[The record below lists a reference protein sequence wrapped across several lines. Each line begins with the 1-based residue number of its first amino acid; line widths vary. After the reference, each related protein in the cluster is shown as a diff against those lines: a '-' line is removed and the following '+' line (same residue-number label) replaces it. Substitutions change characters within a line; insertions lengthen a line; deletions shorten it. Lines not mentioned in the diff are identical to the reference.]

1 MTEKLSNDRNKKVL
15 ENLKAIKSAVAEHEK
30 ANNVK
35 IMAVTKTVPADIVN
49 TAIDEGGIRLLGE
62 NRVQELLD
70 KYDDYHKDGCEIHFI
85 GHLQT
90 NKVKYI
96 VDKVDM
102 IESVDSEKLADVIE
116 RECEKIGK
124 VMPVLVEVNI
134 GREESKSGVYPEKL
148 EELLHYISKKAH
160 IKVRGLM
167 FIPPN
172 CSDIKQKNDI
182 FSQIQKVFIDISTKN
197 IDNVN
202 MDYLS
207 AGMSNDYTIAI
218 EHGANI
224 IRLGRALFGDRK

>member
-1 MTEKLSNDRNKKVL
+1 MTEKLSDSTSCKIL
-15 ENLKAIKSAVAEHEK
+15 QNLNNIRQNIKNSNPSADVQ
-30 ANNVK
+30 

-49 TAIDEGGIRLLGE
+49 IAIDEGNIRLLGE

-70 KYDDYHKDGCEIHFI
+70 KYDSYHRENCQIHFI

-102 IESVDSEKLADVIE
+102 IESVDSRKLADVIE

-124 VMPVLVEVNI
+124 TMPVLVEVNI
-134 GREESKSGVYPEKL
+134 AKEESKSGVFPEDL
-148 EELLHYISKKAH
+148 EDFLNYLSKMPH

-167 FIPPN
+167 FIPPI
-172 CSDIKQKNDI
+172 CSNYEQKTDI
-182 FSQIQKVFIDISTKN
+182 FSRIQKLFIDMSAKN

-207 AGMSNDYTIAI
+207 AGMSNDYTVAVC
-218 EHGANI
+218 HGSNI
-224 IRLGRALFGDRK
+224 VRVGRALFGERK